1 MDWVRRRWATRRN
14 WRAKRVSLTRRRIR
28 TFLATFVV
36 YLFWYKLAKPVD
48 VQLTVL
54 KDQGEYAHNI
64 KCMPDVPVF
73 VLGLDKDAS
82 LSGAQSFWQG
92 GCVQFV
98 QAVNSS
104 RIILSEMKSLGTVDA
119 AFDMKRPE
127 TKAPGCV
134 RPRAGRLHSFL
145 LIIPST
151 CLGIHGT
158 ERDQASDS
166 LRRGCRAY
174 FINVSTK
181 NAPPRRAI

>member
-119 AFDMKRPE
+119 AFDMKR
-127 TKAPGCV
+127 
-134 RPRAGRLHSFL
+134 S
-145 LIIPST
+145 
-151 CLGIHGT
+151 
-158 ERDQASDS
+158 ER
-166 LRRGCRAY
+166 LRRFGVVLAQSRTPSQFPAHY
-174 FINVSTK
+174 PIDVFGNTWY
-181 NAPPRRAI
+181 RTGLQR